1 MYRIELLLQLK
12 MGCIERENFPVI
24 AYIAGLLT
32 QTNLNNMICPAI
44 SDPFHGP
51 YYRVLAMSHQTI
63 LVPLVGK
70 LYNVLTNWVLNT
82 LKLNIK
88 LETSRKKD

>member
-1 MYRIELLLQLK
+1 MS
-12 MGCIERENFPVI
+12 
-24 AYIAGLLT
+24 

-51 YYRVLAMSHQTI
+51 YYRVVAMAHQTF

-70 LYNVLTNWVLNT
+70 LYNVFAHMVLDK
-82 LKLNIK
+82 LKLNITPGK
-88 LETSRKKD
+88 RLKED

>member
-1 MYRIELLLQLK
+1 MV
-12 MGCIERENFPVI
+12 CIERENCPVI
-24 AYIAGLLT
+24 AYIAGLLA